1 MIKELLIVILLLHS
15 SQSLCSDSNSSKL
28 HFIPNPCSND
38 IDQDK
43 KGELDYKAFK
53 ESCSGAEFI
62 GDQKIC
68 FLSKYKGFMQ
78 DPPIKFLGL
87 ASRLYLNFIEMDDVE
102 IINIGMHTMRISMS
116 LNITWVDHR
125 LKVIPGSQFIY
136 LSAKDQKKIWSPRIA
151 IVTNIMSQKKE
162 EEEFIVKNNT
172 GSALASKIFILNTLV
187 KCEMEFQNF
196 PFDQHTCNLEV
207 CRSF

>member
-15 SQSLCSDSNSSKL
+15 SQRVSLDTNSSFL
-28 HFIPNPCSND
+28 QIITNTYSTD
-38 IDQDK
+38 DQAK
-43 KGELDYKAFK
+43 KGELDYKIFTI
-53 ESCSGAEFI
+53 SCKGREFI
-62 GDQKIC
+62 GDKMIC
-68 FLSKYKGFMQ
+68 FSTKYKGFMQ

-116 LNITWVDHR
+116 LNITWEDHR
-125 LKVIPGSQFIY
+125 LLVIPGSRFIY